1 MTVVTSTTNGT
12 SAPAGPATPA
22 PGPAPSKYSFG
33 TLAIH
38 AGQQPDP
45 HTGAVIPALSL
56 STTYKQ
62 SAVGVHNGFE
72 YSRSGNP
79 NRADFETAIAA
90 LEHAKYALAF
100 SSGSATTSSVISML
114 PGGSHVVSVNDVYGG
129 TYRYF
134 TKVAPASGVKATFVD
149 LLDAE
154 NLRNVMQEN
163 TRMVWIETPTNP
175 TLRLVDI
182 RAVADIAHE
191 YGALLVVDNTFLSP
205 YFQNPLDLG
214 ADLVVHS
221 CTKYINGHSD
231 VVLGVAAMNDT
242 QVYDKLKFLQN
253 AIGAVPAPF
262 DCFMAHRGLKTL
274 HLRMRQHE
282 ENALAVAAL
291 LEASP
296 LVENVI
302 YPGLPSHPQY
312 ELAQRQQRG
321 FGGMVTFRIRGDLQ
335 TADRFLQ
342 SVQLFTLAESLGGVE
357 SLCELPVLMTH
368 GSVSPEDRAVLGITD
383 NLIRLSVG
391 VEDTQDLLQD
401 VSQALERA
409 VQVTDTPAA

>member
-1 MTVVTSTTNGT
+1 MTVTTTTNKVLDVV
-12 SAPAGPATPA
+12 ATKA
-22 PGPAPSKYSFG
+22 NGETETKPSLRFD

-38 AGQQPDP
+38 AGQKPDP

-56 STTYKQ
+56 STTYRQ

-79 NRADFETAIAA
+79 NRDDFETAIAA
-90 LEHAKYALAF
+90 LEKGQYALAF
-100 SSGSATTSSVISML
+100 SSGSATTATIVSML
-114 PGGSHVVSVNDVYGG
+114 PMGSHIVSVNDVYGG

-134 TKVAPASGVKATFVD
+134 TKVAPTSGVKATFVD
-149 LLDAE
+149 LYDPN
-154 NLRNVMQEN
+154 NLQAAMQDN
-163 TRMVWIETPTNP
+163 TRLVWVETPTNP

-182 RAVADIAHE
+182 QAIAEIAHAN
-191 YGALLVVDNTFLSP
+191 GALLVVDNTFLSP
-205 YFQNPLDLG
+205 YFQNPLELG
-214 ADLVVHS
+214 ADIVLHS

-231 VVLGVAAMNDT
+231 VVMGVAALKDT
-242 QVYDKLKFLQN
+242 QVYEKLKFLQN
-253 AIGAVPAPF
+253 SIGAIPAPF

-282 ENALAVAAL
+282 VNALAVARF
-291 LEASP
+291 LESSP
-296 LVENVI
+296 LVDDVI

-321 FGGMVTFRIRGDLQ
+321 FGGMLSFRIRGDLE

-342 SVQLFTLAESLGGVE
+342 SVRLFTLAESLGGVE
-357 SLCELPVLMTH
+357 SLCELPALMTH
-368 GSVSPEDRAVLGITD
+368 GSVSAEDRAALGITD

-391 VEDTQDLLQD
+391 VEDTQDLVED
-401 VSQALERA
+401 VSQALDRA
-409 VQVTDTPAA
+409 VLESLAN